1 GSRRGTART
10 PWGAPRRRPVVD
22 AKEIEVILMDTSVLV
37 DGLTGTKRSGPA
49 IRALLVEGERILL
62 PALVLYEWLR
72 GPRLP
77 EELEAQDGL
86 FPSAP
91 AAGRSI
97 WASPG
102 SRAEAPAP
110 TYASIIFRRKT

>member
-1 GSRRGTART
+1 M
-10 PWGAPRRRPVVD
+10 
-22 AKEIEVILMDTSVLV
+22 ILMDTSVLV

-77 EELEAQDGL
+77 EELAAQDGL
-86 FPSAP
+86 FPSAWAIP
-91 AAGRSI
+91 FGPEDAAISADLYLAVSRPRAREIDLGIASFATRCCGR
-97 WASPG
+97 
-102 SRAEAPAP
+102 
-110 TYASIIFRRKT
+110 